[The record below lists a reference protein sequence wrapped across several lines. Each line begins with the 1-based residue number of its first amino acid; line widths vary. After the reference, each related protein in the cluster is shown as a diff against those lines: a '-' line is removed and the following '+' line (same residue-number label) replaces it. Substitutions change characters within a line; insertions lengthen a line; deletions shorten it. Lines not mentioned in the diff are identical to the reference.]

1 MSTNPAPFNGIA
13 GATGPLGSLEERLER
28 GEVIYYPKCPFSL
41 PEGSE
46 RQFLLE
52 QQLGGRVHKNI
63 GYDPAMHKVSGYL
76 RTSSL
81 QEERLRKLFADFSQA
96 ASQWLSG
103 VLPRYARSWRP
114 DRVSFR
120 PEEESTRKLRLTA
133 RNDLLHVDA
142 FPSRPTNGCR
152 ILRLFANVNPTEPRV
167 WVTSDAFPRLF
178 ERFGKKAGLPGTG
191 SGWMGDMVQGFVRLF
206 RPGKSRRSPYDSFM
220 LRFHNFLKSN
230 SQFQDKCTKRI
241 WSFPPGSAWMVMTDT
256 CSHAALRGRFAL
268 EHSYFVTP
276 QSLALP
282 QISPAALLEQA
293 CGVPVL
299 VKAA

>member
-1 MSTNPAPFNGIA
+1 ARWSLPRERALSCTMARFAVYTLMPGESFPGTEPRLRHISPSSPFSRNGTQEAIAMSTNPAPFNGIA

-28 GEVIYYPKCPFSL
+28 GEVIYYPHCPFSL
-41 PEGSE
+41 PDGSD

-63 GYDPAMHKVSGYL
+63 GYDPTMHKVSGYL

-81 QEERLRKLFADFSQA
+81 QEERLQKLFANFSQMA
-96 ASQWLSG
+96 TQWLAG
-103 VLPRYARSWRP
+103 ALPRYARSWRL
-114 DRVSFR
+114 DRGSFR

-191 SGWMGDMVQGFVRLF
+191 SGWMGDMVQGLVRLF
-206 RPGKSRRSPYDSFM
+206 RPGKSR
-220 LRFHNFLKSN
+220 
-230 SQFQDKCTKRI
+230 
-241 WSFPPGSAWMVMTDT
+241 
-256 CSHAALRGRFAL
+256 
-268 EHSYFVTP
+268 
-276 QSLALP
+276 
-282 QISPAALLEQA
+282 
-293 CGVPVL
+293 
-299 VKAA
+299 